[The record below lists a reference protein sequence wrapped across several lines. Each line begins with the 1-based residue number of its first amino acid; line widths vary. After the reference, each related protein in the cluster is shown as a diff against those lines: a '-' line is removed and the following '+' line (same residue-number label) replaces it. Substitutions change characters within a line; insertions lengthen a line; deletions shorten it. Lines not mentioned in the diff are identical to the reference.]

1 MKEAILKADFDGFA
15 DSMRTG
21 WASKKKM
28 ADSISNAFID
38 EIYDA
43 AIAAGALAGKVSG
56 AGGGGFMM
64 FFVDPARRPDVM
76 RTLAEFSG
84 QVFTCNFTESGAQS
98 WRMA

>member
-1 MKEAILKADFDGFA
+1 MDGEVSLARYRAASREVVEAIKPLAKVVE
-15 DSMRTG
+15 R
-21 WASKKKM
+21 AS
-28 ADSISNAFID
+28 ID
-38 EIYDA
+38 EVYDA

-76 RTLAEFSG
+76 RTLAEFNG

-98 WRMA
+98 WRKA